1 MEETIRTVHGEN
13 FAEPKAQIGN
23 GLNGISECDG
33 RGEGLDS
40 FLEATRDRGPKNDCS
55 HSRYLDDGQV
65 EMDNSAAEGPCVPW
79 L

>member
-40 FLEATRDRGPKNDCS
+40 FLEATRDRSPK
-55 HSRYLDDGQV
+55 DDRR
-65 EMDNSAAEGPCVPW
+65 SFVPFTSLRVLW
-79 L
+79 MTWK